1 MYKLIIVDDED
12 EVRQGILQN
21 INWEKYGFQVAGEA
35 ENGREALDHIE
46 KEVPDLVITDIKMPV
61 MDGLELSSILK
72 ESFPT
77 VKIVI
82 ITGFDDFKYAQQA
95 IKYGVLEYILKPVLP
110 KDIEDLLERLKRL
123 LDEEHEHNEDIKR
136 LKEHYNNSL
145 PVMRDKFLT
154 SLITGKLK
162 EAEIESKVRNFD
174 LKLLGK
180 IFMAAVIGIDNNSLK
195 QGNFESEDTELI
207 SFAVFN
213 IADEIV
219 KKHSA
224 GEVFIYPEHPV
235 VITCFDSGDNSAAY
249 RRTFSILEEI
259 RQSVEKY
266 LKFTITI
273 GLGNACDSAG
283 MLGESYKSAL
293 TALDYRLLIGNNK
306 VIYIDDVEPQPK
318 NNILFDEEKER
329 ALLTA
334 IKFGTEDDINS
345 AIDMLFKDLMASRVS
360 LKDYQ
365 VFLLEL
371 VASILKISKSLQ
383 LDSKNILNKDGNLM
397 DKIFGSGTSEEVI
410 AWIKEICI
418 NLANSILSMRQN
430 TCKLLLD
437 KAKEY
442 IKENYSDQEISINKV
457 SSHLHISP
465 SYLSLIFKK
474 ETGETFL
481 NYLIR
486 IRLEAAEGLLM
497 NTSLKTSEIAK
508 RIGYS
513 DPHYFSYFFKRN
525 FGVSPR
531 EFRNSLNK

>member
-1 MYKLIIVDDED
+1 MYKLIVVDDEV
-12 EVRQGILQN
+12 EVRQGISQN
-21 INWEKYGFQVAGEA
+21 INWRKYGFRVSGEA

-61 MDGLELSSILK
+61 MDGLELSSIMR

-110 KDIEDLLERLKRL
+110 KDIEDLLERLKRQ
-123 LDEEHEHNEDIKR
+123 LDEEHEHSEDIKR
-136 LKEHYNNSL
+136 LKEHYNSSI
-145 PVMRDKFLT
+145 PIMRDKFLT
-154 SLITGKLK
+154 SLITSKLK
-162 EAEIESKVRNFD
+162 ETEIESKIRNFG
-174 LKLLGK
+174 LSLSGK
-180 IFMAAVIGIDNNSLK
+180 VFMTAVIGIDNNSLK
-195 QGNFESEDTELI
+195 SGNFNNEDMELI
-207 SFAVFN
+207 RFAVYN
-213 IADEIV
+213 IAEEIV
-219 KKHSA
+219 KKHSS
-224 GEVFIYPEHPV
+224 GEVFIYLDHPV
-235 VITCFDSGDNSAAY
+235 VITSFDFGDNSAGY
-249 RRTFSILEEI
+249 RRTFNILEEI

-273 GLGNACDSAG
+273 GLGNVCNNVG
-283 MLGESYKSAL
+283 LLGGSYKSAL

-306 VIYIDDVEPQPK
+306 VIFIDDVEPQPK
-318 NNILFDEEKER
+318 NNIIFDEEKER
-329 ALLTA
+329 TLSTA
-334 IKFGTEDDINS
+334 IKFGTEDDVNNAIN
-345 AIDMLFKDLMASRVS
+345 MLFKDLNASRVS

-371 VASILKISKSLQ
+371 VASILKISKSLR
-383 LDSKNILNKDGNLM
+383 LDASSILNEDDNLM
-397 DKIFGSGTSEEVI
+397 DKIFGSSTSEETI
-410 AWIKEICI
+410 AWIKGICV
-418 NLANSILSMRQN
+418 NLTNSILSMRQD
-430 TCKLLLD
+430 TCKLLLG

-442 IKENYSDQEISINKV
+442 IKKNYSDQEISINKV
-457 SSHLHISP
+457 SSYLHISP

-481 NYLIR
+481 NYLIG
-486 IRLEAAEGLLM
+486 IRLEAAKELLM
-497 NTSLKTSEIAK
+497 NTSLKTSEIAE

-531 EFRNSLNK
+531 EFRSSLNK